1 MDSHCFRFESLWRL
15 PAPPARVY
23 AVLERAED
31 YPRWWPQVREVI
43 PLGGHS
49 TAARFRSLL
58 PCDLVVTARGSRLD
72 PGSGVLEARMAGDL
86 VGWARWTLTP
96 SGDGGTRARYE
107 QEVVVQRPLMRR
119 LALIARPVL
128 RVNHAVM
135 MRAGRRGL
143 TAYLARDGE
152 GV

>member
-1 MDSHCFRFESLWRL
+1 MDWHHYRYRSLWRL

-31 YPRWWPQVREVI
+31 YPLWWPQVREVSL
-43 PLGGHS
+43 LGDDS

-58 PCDLVVTARGSRLD
+58 PYDLVVTARGGRLD
-72 PGSGVLEARMAGDL
+72 PESGVLEVRMAGDL

-96 SGDGGTRARYE
+96 SADGGTRARYE

-119 LALIARPVL
+119 LALIGRPAF
-128 RVNHAVM
+128 RANHVVM

-143 TAYLARDGE
+143 TAYLERGAE